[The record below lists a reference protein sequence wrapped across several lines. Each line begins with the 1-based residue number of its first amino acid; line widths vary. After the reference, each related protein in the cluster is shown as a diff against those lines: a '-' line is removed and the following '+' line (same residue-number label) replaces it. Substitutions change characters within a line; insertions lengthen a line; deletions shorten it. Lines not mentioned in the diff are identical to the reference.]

1 MENTATVHDK
11 KEAERR
17 IPRGIRMAE
26 SLWEFVDGQAKAV
39 GEDSASSLI
48 ERWVREKR
56 DAVRKV
62 A

>member
-1 MENTATVHDK
+1 MQDKTEVH
-11 KEAERR
+11 ESPAEPRVA
-17 IPRGIRMAE
+17 RGIRMAA
-26 SLWEFVDGQAKAV
+26 SLWEFVDGQADAL
-39 GEDSASSLI
+39 GEDSAGTLI